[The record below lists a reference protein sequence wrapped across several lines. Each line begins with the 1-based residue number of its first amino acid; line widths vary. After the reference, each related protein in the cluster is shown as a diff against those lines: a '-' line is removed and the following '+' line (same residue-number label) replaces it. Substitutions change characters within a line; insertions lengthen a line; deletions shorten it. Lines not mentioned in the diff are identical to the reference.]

1 MDGVLGSDA
10 VKALGLTIP
19 RTVTT
24 QAEELIE

>member
-19 RTVTT
+19 HTVTT

>member
-19 RTVTT
+19 RSVTT

>member
-10 VKALGLTIP
+10 VKALGLIIP

>member
-10 VKALGLTIP
+10 VKTLGLTIP